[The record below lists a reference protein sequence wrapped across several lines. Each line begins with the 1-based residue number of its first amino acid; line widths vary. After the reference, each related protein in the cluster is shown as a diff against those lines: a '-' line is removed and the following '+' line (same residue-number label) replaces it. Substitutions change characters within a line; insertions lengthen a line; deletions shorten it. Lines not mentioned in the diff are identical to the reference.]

1 MSKYSII
8 LPVRNGGEYL
18 RECINSILAQT
29 LTDFDFIILE
39 NCSTDNTLQIVSSY
53 DDKRIKVFSSS
64 LPLSMEDNWRRVL
77 DVSKNEF
84 MTLIG
89 HDDLLD
95 STYLQVMD
103 DLISRYPDATLFQ
116 SHFRYIDSDGK
127 EIGKCKPMKEK
138 QLPAEVIHN
147 FFHNKTDLM
156 GTGFMMRSRDYDQ
169 VGGIPSYPSLLFAD
183 MQLFIELSRRSY
195 FAVAQQECFSYRRH
209 SASTTSSSADSRFVD
224 AFEQLIGYLSQLKSK
239 DPILG
244 EVITEESSELLRQYC
259 QSITH
264 KILRTPRQYR
274 HNSSVNDVIEKFRKF
289 AEILGNKSFE
299 PLNYKKI
306 KIGKAI
312 DDSQVLHW
320 LFLGFKRVFPKPFL
334 R

>member
-103 DLISRYPDATLFQ
+103 VLISRYPDATLFQ

-127 EIGKCKPMKEK
+127 EIGNVPVESLRPDMGAGIGVD
-138 QLPAEVIHN
+138 QLCRDANAIARLAHAAFQNIADAERAP
-147 FFHNKTDLM
+147 DLRHLN
-156 GTGFMMRSRDYDQ
+156 GFT
-169 VGGIPSYPSLLFAD
+169 L
-183 MQLFIELSRRSY
+183 E
-195 FAVAQQECFSYRRH
+195 
-209 SASTTSSSADSRFVD
+209 
-224 AFEQLIGYLSQLKSK
+224 
-239 DPILG
+239 
-244 EVITEESSELLRQYC
+244 
-259 QSITH
+259 
-264 KILRTPRQYR
+264 
-274 HNSSVNDVIEKFRKF
+274 
-289 AEILGNKSFE
+289 
-299 PLNYKKI
+299 
-306 KIGKAI
+306 GK
-312 DDSQVLHW
+312 
-320 LFLGFKRVFPKPFL
+320 G
-334 R
+334 